1 MKKTLIALL
10 AAALLTTVACNNADA
25 DRVEKANERAAM
37 EQNDGDRAASK
48 DSKKAAVKSDYQF
61 TGDVN
66 KDAEYVVKV
75 QIEVSTKMLKGE
87 KTDADDARFVAL
99 FDAAS
104 EYYGENGPGKA
115 KAEEFKTVLGE
126 KYKEALNKLAE
137 VQAAEAANQ

>member
-37 EQNDGDRAASK
+37 EQNDGDKAASK
-48 DSKKAAVKSDYQF
+48 DSKKADVKSDYQF

-75 QIEVSTKMLKGE
+75 QIEVSTKMLNGT
-87 KTDADDARFVAL
+87 KTDDDDARFVAL

-115 KAEEFKTVLGE
+115 KAEEVKTVLGE
-126 KYKEALNKLAE
+126 KYKAALNKLAE